1 MRAVSR
7 EHRCQKPCL
16 FPSSL
21 SPFPHMCFLLF
32 FWSNPRHSCHW
43 AGVTQHRLDQ
53 SRLLSKASLKCR
65 GGTVSFWRHS
75 RDVKAGRCM
84 PHLQHF
90 PASSPPPS
98 SSFTSFAPSLSYPS
112 NFILLHFFHSP
123 AISSC
128 FLCHP
133 SVHILMTGRSNS
145 SLFPSWGEAEAH

>member
-53 SRLLSKASLKCR
+53 SQLLSKASLKCR

-75 RDVKAGRCM
+75 RDVKAGRCI

-90 PASSPPPS
+90 PASSPPPLLPLPLLS
-98 SSFTSFAPSLSYPS
+98 PTPPTSFSSIF
-112 NFILLHFFHSP
+112 FILLPFLLVFS
-123 AISSC
+123 AIPQSTLS
-128 FLCHP
+128 
-133 SVHILMTGRSNS
+133 
-145 SLFPSWGEAEAH
+145 